1 MIPQFPVL
9 YPDEL
14 VYSWLARHYIR
25 TGYLA
30 YTFVAEELFTSKSVR
45 PNPEFLNCYTQEVVE
60 WIEKIASMDELVL
73 EHTMFPYYGRFL
85 PKVRKIRAFEA
96 LKSMKGKYHNLL
108 PIPQTKDGHT
118 RKLKYCP
125 LCATDDREKYGE
137 TYWHRTNQMI
147 GITVCPVHKCCLRIG
162 GVEISGKASPS
173 LVTAEEVVPETV
185 EVATNVDEIEV
196 RFASYMFQVFL
207 YPVHMEEVN
216 IGAVLGDRIAN
227 GYAHARNGQRLIS
240 KFHKEFME
248 FASKIKNSW
257 FTELWQLQ
265 KILTNERINFYEI
278 CLLAMYLGMS
288 AEDLCTTGTG
298 LKMDKVKRRKS
309 ENPQKSG
316 AKPQNWQQIDES
328 TLPMVR
334 EVIRELQ
341 GDTGDRPKRVTVFAV
356 EKRLSLPSK
365 RITLYLPRCLQEIKS
380 HEETQEQFWAK
391 QVVWAVKRLVMQGQ
405 PVTMKRIRILTN
417 MRQKYIDAS
426 IPYLAQYADAPTLRQ
441 IEEIIIR
448 RET

>member
-1 MIPQFPVL
+1 MIVQFPVL

-14 VYSWLARHYIR
+14 VYSWLARYYIH

-45 PNPEFLNCYTQEVVE
+45 PNLEFLNSYTQEVVE
-60 WIEKIASMDELVL
+60 WIEKTTSMDELVL

-85 PKVRKIRAFEA
+85 PKVRKIKAFEA
-96 LKSMKGKYHNLL
+96 LKSMRGNYHNLL
-108 PIPQTKDGHT
+108 PMPQTKDGHI

-125 LCATDDREKYGE
+125 LCAADDREKYGE
-137 TYWHRTNQMI
+137 TYWHRSHQMI
-147 GITVCPVHKCCLRIG
+147 GITVCPIHKCRLIAG

-196 RFASYMFQVFL
+196 KIASYMAQVFL
-207 YPVHMEEVN
+207 YPVQMGDVN
-216 IGAVLGDRIAN
+216 IGVVLGDRIASR
-227 GYAHARNGQRLIS
+227 YAHARNGQRAIAS
-240 KFHKEFME
+240 FHQKFME
-248 FASKIKNSW
+248 FAGKIQDNW

-265 KILTNERINFYEI
+265 KLLTNERINFYEI

-288 AEDLCTTGTG
+288 VEDLCTTGMG
-298 LKMDKVKRRKS
+298 LKMEKSKRRKS
-309 ENPQKSG
+309 ENPIKSG
-316 AKPQNWQQIDES
+316 SKPQDWEQIDEL

-341 GDTGDRPKRVTVFAV
+341 GDIDRKPKRVTVFAV
-356 EKRLSLPSK
+356 EKRLALPSK
-365 RITLYLPRCLQEIKS
+365 RISLYLPKCLREIKL
-380 HEETQEQFWAK
+380 HEETQEQVWTK

-426 IPYLAQYADAPTLRQ
+426 IPYLTQYADAPTLRQ

>member
-14 VYSWLARHYIR
+14 VYSGLARYYIR

-30 YTFVAEELFTSKSVR
+30 YSFVAEELFTSKSVR
-45 PNPEFLNCYTQEVVE
+45 SNPEFLNSYTQEVME
-60 WIEKIASMDELVL
+60 WIEKMTSMDELVL
-73 EHTMFPYYGRFL
+73 QHTMFPYYGRFL
-85 PKVRKIRAFEA
+85 PKMRKIKAFEA
-96 LKSMKGKYHNLL
+96 LKSMTGNYHNLL
-108 PIPQTKDGHT
+108 PMPQTKDGHT

-125 LCATDDREKYGE
+125 LCAADDREKYGE
-137 TYWHRTNQMI
+137 TYWHRNHQI
-147 GITVCPVHKCCLRIG
+147 LGITVCPVHKCCLRIG
-162 GVEISGKASPS
+162 GVEISGKSSPS
-173 LVTAEEVVPETV
+173 LVTAEEVIPETV
-185 EVATNVDEIEV
+185 EVATNVDELEIQL
-196 RFASYMFQVFL
+196 ANYMSQVFL
-207 YPVHMEEVN
+207 YPVQMGEVN
-216 IGAVLGDRIAN
+216 IGAILGDRIAS
-227 GYAHARNGQRLIS
+227 GYAHARNGQRAIAS
-240 KFHKEFME
+240 FHQKFME
-248 FASKIKNSW
+248 FAGRIQGNW

-265 KILTNERINFYEI
+265 KLLTNERINFFEI
-278 CLLAMYLGMS
+278 CLLAMYLEMS
-288 AEDLCTTGTG
+288 VEELCTAGIG
-298 LKMDKVKRRKS
+298 LRVEKSKRRKT

-341 GDTGDRPKRVTVFAV
+341 GDIDRKPKRVTVFAV
-356 EKRLSLPSK
+356 EKRLALPSK
-365 RITLYLPRCLQEIKS
+365 RISLYLPKCLREIKL
-380 HEETQEQFWAK
+380 HEETQEQVWAK

-417 MRQKYIDAS
+417 LRQAYIDAS
-426 IPYLAQYADAPTLRQ
+426 IPYLTQYADAPTLRQ